1 MSLRNKSALVTG
13 GIRGIGA
20 AICEIFLE
28 NGLKN
33 LAVLDLNSEDLS
45 ILKVW
50 ENKFPVA
57 SIKFYQVDVSNQEEL
72 EKCYVDFTQSIES
85 LDQGLEQGLDIVVN
99 CAGIFNESKFRQV
112 IDVNLSGVIG
122 STLLAIEHMRLD
134 KGKGRGGIVVN
145 IASVVGL
152 QPVSLMPS
160 YSATKSGIITF
171 TNCVAHN
178 RDRLGI
184 RFLTICPSNT
194 DTKLGSENSRNVTFF
209 EADKKIIT
217 EVIKS
222 YKSQR
227 PDEFAKA
234 FLPVLE
240 KGTSGSVWII
250 EGGELTEATAPKVL
264 Y

>member
-45 ILKVW
+45 ILKDW
-50 ENKFPVA
+50 EKKFPQA

-72 EKCYVDFTQSIES
+72 EKCYGDFTQSIES
-85 LDQGLEQGLDIVVN
+85 LDQGLDIVVN

-134 KGKGRGGIVVN
+134 KGKGRGGVVVN
-145 IASVVGL
+145 IASIGGL
-152 QPVSLMPS
+152 NPVSFMPT

-184 RFLTICPSNT
+184 KFLTICPSFT
-194 DTKLGSENSRNVTFF
+194 DTKLTSENPRNVAYF
-209 EADKKIIT
+209 EVDEKCIT
-217 EVIKS
+217 EFKKS
-222 YKSQR
+222 GKFQS
-227 PDEFAKA
+227 PDELAKA

-250 EGGELTEATAPKVL
+250 ERGELREAIAPKVL
-264 Y
+264 C